1 MTDESRSMRGGDS
14 TPRWAVALPD
24 WAPASTRPAGSRRLV
39 GVLPG
44 EGIGPEVVA
53 AAVEV
58 LETAVAGDGG
68 LEFRYGGP
76 IGTEAVEA
84 HGSPLTQ
91 EVSGWC
97 EQIFADGGAV
107 FCGPG
112 GSRFVYELRARFD
125 LFCKVTPVRPLSAL
139 ANAGVLTPEARE
151 GVDIAIL
158 RENAGGIYFGRC
170 GREFEPALGAV
181 ASHSFR
187 YSEHEVRRIIEVGVR
202 LARRRSGRIALV
214 VKPDGIPA
222 ISGLWTEIFQELTDA
237 ELSTRVL
244 EVDNA
249 AYQLIAAAQEFDI
262 VVAPNLFGDILSDGA
277 ALLLASRGLSFSGNF
292 GPRGVA
298 VYQTGHGAAHDLA
311 GRGVANPI
319 AQILA
324 GAMMLRE
331 SFCMAE
337 TAASI
342 EAAIETALGKGLRT
356 RDIAEPGTQIV
367 STREMSDAIATLLRE
382 SLRGSQAPA

>member
-1 MTDESRSMRGGDS
+1 M
-14 TPRWAVALPD
+14 
-24 WAPASTRPAGSRRLV
+24 PASARPAGGRRLV

-44 EGIGPEVVA
+44 EGIGPEVVS
-53 AAVEV
+53 AAVAV
-58 LETAVAGDGG
+58 LETAAAGDGG

-76 IGTEAVEA
+76 IGTEALEA

-97 EQIFADGGAV
+97 EQIFTEGGAIL
-107 FCGPG
+107 CGPG

-151 GVDIAIL
+151 GVDIVIL
-158 RENAGGIYFGRC
+158 RENTGGLYFGRW
-170 GREFEPALGAV
+170 GREHEPGLGAV

-214 VKPDGIPA
+214 VKPGAIPA
-222 ISGLWTEIFQELTDA
+222 VSSLWTEIFQELTQADLA
-237 ELSTRVL
+237 ARIL

-249 AYQLIAAAQEFDI
+249 AYQLVAAAREFDV

-292 GPRGVA
+292 GPRGAA
-298 VYQTGHGAAHDLA
+298 VYQTGHGCARDLA

-331 SFCMAE
+331 SFGMAQ

-342 EAAIETALGKGLRT
+342 EAAVELALGKGLRT
-356 RDIAEPGTQIV
+356 RDIAEPGTRV
-367 STREMSDAIATLLRE
+367 VGTCEMLDAIATLLRE
-382 SLRGSQAPA
+382 ALPGSQAPA